1 MTQRL
6 KIPILVTLAALAA
19 ASCGAQNA
27 GTGDADGED
36 ISSLS
41 PMHREAEAK
50 ERYRTPP
57 QNVAAEDMEAL
68 FAGRVFVGWVPSS
81 SGRYS
86 ARKTRRLSVV
96 YHGPRGADGTG
107 RYAFCNN
114 TRVGQFFLDLI
125 WWPSIVRKG
134 DREGPVL
141 IWSQSEKSLYPK
153 FIYRGLLVA
162 NYDPASGE
170 IVWYRSPGKGPNKGE
185 WFWANYAGH
194 LQERL
199 PAAVYDLCP
208 EFPSPEELGVEV
220 NPAQTADR
228 YDALLAQDPG
238 RRVLRPDLVTQG
250 LRERA
255 NGQQ

>member
-6 KIPILVTLAALAA
+6 KIPILVTLAAITA

-27 GTGDADGED
+27 GTNGDDGEH
-36 ISSLS
+36 IIGLS
-41 PMHREAEAK
+41 PMHIAAEAG
-50 ERYRTPP
+50 EWHRTPP
-57 QNVAAEDMEAL
+57 LNVAAEDMNPL
-68 FAGRVFVGWVPSS
+68 FGGRVFVGWVPSF

-86 ARKTRRLSVV
+86 ARKTRRMSVV
-96 YHGPRGADGTG
+96 YYGPRDADGNG
-107 RYAFCNN
+107 QYAFCNN
-114 TRVGQFFLDLI
+114 TKIGSYLLDWV
-125 WWPSIVRKG
+125 WWPTIVRKSE
-134 DREGPVL
+134 REGPVL
-141 IWSQSEKSLYPK
+141 IMAPNRASD
-153 FIYRGLLVA
+153 RRRLLVA
-162 NYDPASGE
+162 NYDPANGE
-170 IVWYRSPGKGPNKGE
+170 IVWYWSPNKGE
-185 WFWANYAGH
+185 WFNANYAGH

-220 NPAQTADR
+220 NPAQTATL

-238 RRVLRPDLVTQG
+238 RRVLRPDLVTEG